1 MDRQEHLAVQTMT
14 GSLEIA
20 LNLIQAVRLED
31 TVSAHDPSRAQ
42 LTMLVLTGSVVV
54 TGKQRIAIGLLVKI
68 N

>member
-20 LNLIQAVRLED
+20 LNLIQAVILED
-31 TVSAHDPSRAQ
+31 TVSAHDPRRAQ